1 MHTNNK
7 SIRSNGHLAFSLKH
21 YLLLMCTLLF
31 SILQNTTHAQN
42 KLVEEL
48 SFNEP
53 QEKKFSL
60 TYDKQYQQ
68 LQVNGSMEI
77 GILPA
82 FKKMLQKHP
91 ESTTVAFNSNGGNVY
106 QARGLATVIVSNG
119 LDTYVSEDC
128 YSACTIA
135 YVAGKKRT
143 ISPQGKLGFHQYNMK
158 SKILNQRFDISKE
171 QSKDLTYFKSRI
183 PDNIFITKIFSSKNS
198 DLWIPEHQELL
209 TSGVIHKIT
218 LEPDR

>member
-1 MHTNNK
+1 MHINNK
-7 SIRSNGHLAFSLKH
+7 LIRSNGHRAFSLKH

-31 SILQNTTHAQN
+31 CLLQNTAYAQN
-42 KLVEEL
+42 KLVEGL
-48 SFNEP
+48 SLNES
-53 QEKKFSL
+53 QEKNFFL
-60 TYDKQYQQ
+60 TYDKEYQQ

-82 FKKMLQKHP
+82 FKKMLAKHP

-135 YVAGKKRT
+135 YVAGKNRT
-143 ISPQGKLGFHQYNMK
+143 ISPQAKLGFHQYNMK
-158 SKILNQRFDISKE
+158 SKILNQRFDLEKE
-171 QSKDLTYFKSRI
+171 QAKDLAYFKSRI
-183 PDNIFITKIFSSKNS
+183 SNKIFIKKIFSSKNS
-198 DLWIPEHQELL
+198 DIWIPEHQELL

-218 LEPDR
+218 LAPDR

>member
-7 SIRSNGHLAFSLKH
+7 SIRSNDHLAFSLKH

-31 SILQNTTHAQN
+31 SLLQSAAYAQN
-42 KLVEEL
+42 KLVEGL
-48 SFNEP
+48 SLNKS
-53 QEKKFSL
+53 QEKKFFL
-60 TYDKQYQQ
+60 TYDKEYQQ

-82 FKKMLQKHP
+82 FKKMLAKHP

-135 YVAGKKRT
+135 YVAGKNRT

-171 QSKDLTYFKSRI
+171 QTKDLTYFKSRI
-183 PDNIFITKIFSSKNS
+183 PDTIFIKKIFSSKNS
-198 DLWIPEHQELL
+198 DLWIPEHHDLL
-209 TSGVIHKIT
+209 NSGVVHKIVF
-218 LEPDR
+218 EPDR